1 MSAIQAKE
9 SGLVQKIRP
18 ALLPEG
24 VEPHAMSDNP
34 ERREVNHAPSR
45 VIYPSRAM
53 PHSSPASTGASP

>member
-1 MSAIQAKE
+1 M
-9 SGLVQKIRP
+9 QKIRP